1 MDEVISGVCN
11 NPNRGMDRG
20 TDETIHC
27 CELVIVET
35 KYGNIRFIIIF
46 FVLCMKFYIIKC
58 KVGA

>member
-11 NPNRGMDRG
+11 NPNRGVDWG

-35 KYGNIRFIIIF
+35 KWWEHKVYYNILSSMYEI
-46 FVLCMKFYIIKC
+46 LYN
-58 KVGA
+58 KVQMGA